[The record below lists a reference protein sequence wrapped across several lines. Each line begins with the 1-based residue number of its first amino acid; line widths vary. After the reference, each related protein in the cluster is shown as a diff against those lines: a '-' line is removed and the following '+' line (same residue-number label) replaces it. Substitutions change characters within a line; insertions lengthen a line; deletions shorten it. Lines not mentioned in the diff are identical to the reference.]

1 MDLKDKEV
9 TKTRL
14 TEGIRKSWIPL
25 AAVVGAFTGFVSAAL
40 RTPPA
45 PAAGTSET
53 SRPSVSPGSPAPAV
67 AATEPSMELKSRYKL
82 TSVLCGDTSPH
93 RFRRFLADIAVG
105 PDDTLYSL
113 GDDETRVFDTGGT
126 LIRRW
131 AVKPEAACLE
141 VGPNERIYIGSLGRV
156 DIYTSKGEY
165 AGGIDAGEP
174 KQPAAVSA
182 IRIHENEILVADA
195 RARIIRR
202 YDEAGRQ
209 IGVIG
214 DKNKT
219 GSFMLPNG
227 WLDFDIDANG
237 IILATDTGRH
247 RVTKWIL
254 DGEPISAFGKFGMQ
268 DPADFVGCCN
278 PVNLAVGPD
287 GNIVTAEKMIARVK
301 VFSFDG
307 TLIAYIGPENFDPK
321 CRNIHLEVDS
331 RGRIIAA
338 DPMQRVIKIFSPA
351 TAPSNGQ

>member
-1 MDLKDKEV
+1 MDSKDKEV
-9 TKTRL
+9 TTTSL
-14 TEGIRKSWIPL
+14 TKNIRKYWIPL
-25 AAVVGAFTGFVSAAL
+25 AAVAGAFTGFISAAL
-40 RTPPA
+40 RTPPK
-45 PAAGTSET
+45 PSAGTSGA
-53 SRPSVSPGSPAPAV
+53 SKPPDSSNSPSPAGAT
-67 AATEPSMELKSRYKL
+67 TEPSVELTSRYKL
-82 TSVLCGDTSPH
+82 TSVLCNDTSPH

-113 GDDETRVFDTGGT
+113 GDDEIRIFDTGGRF
-126 LIRRW
+126 LRSW
-131 AVKPEAACLE
+131 KVKPKAACLD
-141 VGPNERIYIGSLGRV
+141 VGSDKLVYIGSLGRV
-156 DIYTSKGEY
+156 DIYTPNGQH
-165 AGGIDAGEP
+165 AGGIDVGDP
-174 KQPAAVSA
+174 GRPAVVTAV
-182 IRIHENEILVADA
+182 RIYENEILVADA
-195 RARIIRR
+195 KAKIIRR
-202 YDEAGRQ
+202 YDAAGKQ
-209 IGVIG
+209 SGVIG

-219 GSFMLPNG
+219 GGFMLPNG

-307 TLIAYIGPENFDPK
+307 TLIGYIGPENFDPQ

-331 RGRIIAA
+331 IGRIIAA
-338 DPMQRVIKIFSPA
+338 DPVQHVIRIFSPA
-351 TAPSNGQ
+351 TGSNAAE